1 MHSTPKPKQTDDPHD
16 IVVVAADAVA
26 VAPADEE
33 LSNLLHDAARRLS
46 QAQAR
51 AASDVPAGAAIP
63 QVDTT
68 FRPAAVNDVLAPGRL
83 RSIGRGAIR
92 AFAAVL
98 LATGIGVA
106 GIAWESY
113 GDAAQQMIAQWA
125 PRLPLTSSLPP
136 EKPALSA
143 QPAPPVVQAEAANP
157 APAQPLPPAQTAAP
171 GVAPSAAAES
181 AQLLQSMAR
190 DLATVGQ
197 EIGQLKASI
206 EQLKASQQQISRD
219 IAKASEAKASEA
231 KASEAKAS
239 EIKASEAK
247 ASEVKASEVKA
258 SEVKASEVK
267 ASEVKASEPSLR
279 PRIAA
284 PLPRPAAAPARRPMP
299 PPPPLAAAAPT
310 SPQAEPPPQA
320 AAQPQA
326 QELSVPRPP
335 MPLTPGIGS
344 FSQQ

>member
-1 MHSTPKPKQTDDPHD
+1 MHSTPKPKQADDPHD

-83 RSIGRGAIR
+83 RSIGRGAMR

-98 LATGIGVA
+98 LATGIGVV
-106 GIAWESY
+106 GIGWESY
-113 GDAAQQMIAQWA
+113 GDAAQQMIA
-125 PRLPLTSSLPP
+125 LTSSLPP

-157 APAQPLPPAQTAAP
+157 APPQPLPPAQTAAP

-219 IAKASEAKASEA
+219 IAKASEAKASET
-231 KASEAKAS
+231 KAS

-247 ASEVKASEVKA
+247 ASEMKASETKA
-258 SEVKASEVK
+258 SEQ
-267 ASEVKASEPSLR
+267 SLR

-326 QELSVPRPP
+326 QELSSVPRPP